1 MRTQVPARIISLI
14 LFSGILAS
22 FSPATGSKAIFA
34 QRRAG
39 VFDPL
44 FPEQA
49 LRDFGAMKG
58 FLWYFGFAMDPQG
71 GQDENS
77 IESDSDRFFSETRR
91 LGIVP
96 EIGFEPS
103 FIQDGQQYF
112 LHLGSLSWALPVD
125 DLEGKVQAI
134 NQVLDQQRDPL
145 QALSPRVHDISAL
158 HVASSGR
165 EEWKT
170 VRVDLNRFLVSLVR
184 WGRYFAAFQSPVIV
198 RPLSE
203 MNDETA
209 GAWCFGKHPENTPEA
224 YAQTWNSIV
233 HILRWSGAD
242 QVAFAFA
249 PVAVGDTALGKDL
262 VLEAANR
269 ILDSDPAGIDAFGMD
284 AYTTADPLS
293 SLPRSFESIVLP
305 WIQALQGTRLEGLPL
320 IIPEMGV
327 DRVEILSDALR
338 SQWISDA
345 FLTAKR
351 LGFSYVIYYH
361 STNNPMDFTVLP
373 RPGSQA
379 SPGERGAQALRQG
392 VIDFQGS

>member
-1 MRTQVPARIISLI
+1 MRIQVPTRIISLV
-14 LFSGILAS
+14 LLSGMLVS
-22 FSPATGSKAIFA
+22 FSPATASQAIFA

-44 FPEQA
+44 LPAQA
-49 LRDFGAMKG
+49 VQDLGAMKG
-58 FLWYFGFAMDPQG
+58 FLWYFGFATDPRG
-71 GQDENS
+71 DQDENS
-77 IESDSDRFFSETRR
+77 VESDADRFFSETRR
-91 LGIVP
+91 QGIVP

-103 FIQDGQQYF
+103 FIQDGQQYY
-112 LHLGSLSWALPVD
+112 LHLGTLSWALPVD
-125 DLEGKVQAI
+125 DLAGQVLAI
-134 NQVLDQQRDPL
+134 NQALDQQGDPL
-145 QALSPRVHDISAL
+145 QALSPRVEDISAL
-158 HVASSGR
+158 HVDASGR

-184 WGRYFAAFQSPVIV
+184 WGRYFAALQSPVIL

-224 YAQTWNSIV
+224 YAQTWNALV

-249 PVAVGDTALGKDL
+249 PVAVGDAALGKDS

-269 ILDSDPAGIDAFGMD
+269 ILDANPSGIDAFGMD
-284 AYTTADPLS
+284 AYTTADPQGH
-293 SLPRSFESIVLP
+293 PISFESIVTP
-305 WIQALQGTRLEGLPL
+305 WIRALRGTRLEGLPL
-320 IIPEMGV
+320 IIPEMGI
-327 DRVEILSDALR
+327 DRTEILSDALR

-345 FLTAKR
+345 FQTAKR

-361 STNNPMDFTVLP
+361 STNAPMDFTVLP
-373 RPGSQA
+373 RPGSPA
-379 SPGERGAQALRQG
+379 TPGERGGQALRQG
-392 VIDFQGS
+392 IIDFQGS